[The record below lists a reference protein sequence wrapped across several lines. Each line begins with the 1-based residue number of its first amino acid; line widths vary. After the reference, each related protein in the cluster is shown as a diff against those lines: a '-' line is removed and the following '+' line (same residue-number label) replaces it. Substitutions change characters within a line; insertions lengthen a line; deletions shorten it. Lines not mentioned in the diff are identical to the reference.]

1 MENIILGLL
10 LLKPRSIYELRKRIE
25 QGLNLMYSCSTG
37 SIQAALKKLLK
48 NGCIEV
54 NEIESGKHKKNYSIT
69 KKGKMAFSDWLNASI
84 DVSGKNPELA
94 KIYFFGFA
102 KCEDRI
108 RLIENH
114 ILDLKKLYAELSE
127 ICEEGESM
135 GIDNEILF
143 YQLQTAKY
151 GRDAVLFNIN
161 WYGELLQNIKDC
173 AEKEKV

>member
-10 LLKPRSIYELRKRIE
+10 LLKPRTIYELRKRIE

-37 SIQAALKKLLK
+37 SIQAALRKLLK

-54 NEIESGKHKKNYSIT
+54 CESDCGKRKKIYSIT
-69 KKGKMAFSDWLNASI
+69 EKGKKGFGGWLNASI
-84 DVSGKNPELA
+84 EAQGKNPELA

-102 KCEDRI
+102 KNEERI

-114 ILDLKKLYAELSE
+114 IAGLKKLYAELSE
-127 ICEEGESM
+127 ICDEGESM
-135 GIDNEILF
+135 TDDNEILF
-143 YQLQTAKY
+143 FQLQTAKY

-161 WYGELLQNIKDC
+161 WYGELLQKIRSMT
-173 AEKEKV
+173 EKEKI

>member
-10 LLKPRSIYELRKRIE
+10 LLKPRTIYELRKRIE
-25 QGLNLMYSCSTG
+25 EGLNLMYSCSTG

-54 NEIESGKHKKNYSIT
+54 SEIESGKHKKIYSVT
-69 KKGKMAFSDWLNASI
+69 EKGKAAFSSWLTVSM

-102 KCEDRI
+102 KSQDRI
-108 RLIENH
+108 RLIEKH
-114 ILDLKKLYAELSE
+114 ILDLKKLYTELSE

-135 GIDNEILF
+135 SIDNEILF

-151 GRDAVLFNIN
+151 GRDAILFNIN
-161 WYGELLQNIKDC
+161 WYSEFLQRIKSTRIN
-173 AEKEKV
+173 EKV